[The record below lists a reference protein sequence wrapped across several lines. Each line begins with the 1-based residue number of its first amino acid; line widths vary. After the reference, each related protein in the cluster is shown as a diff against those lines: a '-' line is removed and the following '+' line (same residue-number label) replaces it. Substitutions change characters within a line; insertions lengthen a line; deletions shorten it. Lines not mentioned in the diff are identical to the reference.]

1 MAEKPREQ
9 STKDRII
16 GLLRKGYARSQL
28 IADFN
33 FAERT
38 VDSAIKA
45 YRELRCDDPGSITND
60 NNAAYHQNPSRGS
73 LEALPVKI
81 GAKDMIPPE
90 VALEHIRLQDG
101 DYKKGFTDGMAVL
114 ILAARYNQIL
124 AGAQAEATESQ
135 LKILREVKGVSD
147 EVAQQAAQE
156 AAAGVAAYFEREKP
170 WLAASPNPMASMMVE
185 LMKPLLQNMMSRF
198 MPAVPGGHVDQS
210 GAGFS
215 PPPGF
220 SYKEEEK

>member
-1 MAEKPREQ
+1 MEGKVDQIEE
-9 STKDRII
+9 
-16 GLLRKGYARSQL
+16 LLRQGVTKKQL
-28 IADFN
+28 VAAGFS
-33 FAERT
+33 EST
-38 VDSAIKA
+38 VRKAMKRLSANN
-45 YRELRCDDPGSITND
+45 PGSNASD
-60 NNAAYHQNPSRGS
+60 NNTVNKQDTPSAAPN
-73 LEALPVKI
+73 ALPVKI
-81 GAKDMIPPE
+81 GPKDMIPPE
-90 VALEHIRLQDG
+90 AALQHIRLQDG

-135 LKILREVKGVSD
+135 LKILREVKSASD

-170 WLAASPNPMASMMVE
+170 WLAASPNPMASMTVE
-185 LMKPLLQNMMSRF
+185 LMKPILQNMMGRF
-198 MPAVPGGHVDQS
+198 MPGVPGGHVDQS